1 VRALVPSPSR
11 PRAALLASLVAIAL
25 LATTGCGRGD
35 RDRPTG
41 DRATPGTPSDGG
53 STRGDARDVPPD
65 TSRVGSAFL
74 ALYRDGPLS
83 ELRIVRA
90 TDGRLVVAGA
100 ADFPAGTKVT
110 VALLSRTAQG
120 TFEPVASTRAIVD
133 LGHFMSA
140 PLGPATGP
148 PPPGLQVFKVTAAF
162 GPDDQDPA
170 VLRAAD
176 DGRRYRG
183 SGVHQQTGGRIVFDT
198 TLEVPL

>member
-1 VRALVPSPSR
+1 MRALVPSFSR
-11 PRAALLASLVAIAL
+11 PHAALLASLATVAL
-25 LATTGCGRGD
+25 LAAGGCGRGD
-35 RDRPTG
+35 VDRSAG
-41 DRATPGTPSDGG
+41 DRTMPGAPPDGG
-53 STRGDARDVPPD
+53 STRAGARDVPPE
-65 TSRVGSAFL
+65 TSRAGSAFL